1 MKRFLV
7 SLFLISILTACYE
20 DEELNEPIKENAVLK
35 EELDLFIQENFVE
48 EYNMAIRYRFVDRY
62 INPGVR
68 AVPPKLEVVRPMLDF
83 IQEFWIDPY
92 LQVENGE
99 AFFRENV
106 PPEIIMLGGLIY
118 NADGTVTL
126 GTADAGARITF
137 TDVNSIDVTDSEW
150 VNLQLQVVYHEFAHT
165 VHQRFKL
172 PNAFETI
179 TPTGYTGPGAWFTIT
194 NTQAL
199 ERGYVSNY
207 ATLNPNEDFA
217 ETVAFYLFD
226 QDFTEAVLLDEPD
239 CETPACETRNE
250 GRARIREKLAAINDH
265 YKRVTGIDLDDL
277 RAVIQ
282 AKLQ

>member
-1 MKRFLV
+1 MKRLFV
-7 SLFLISILTACYE
+7 SLILISLLSACYE
-20 DEELNEPIKENAVLK
+20 DDLLDEPIKETPILQD
-35 EELDLFIQENFVE
+35 ELDVFIQENFTD
-48 EYNMAIRYRFVDRY
+48 EYNMAIRYKFVDRY
-62 INPGVR
+62 LNPGVR
-68 AVPPKLEVVRPMLDF
+68 AVPPKIEVVRPMLDF
-83 IQEFWIDPY
+83 IQDFWIDPY

-99 AFFRENV
+99 AFFRETV
-106 PPEIIMLGGLIY
+106 PPEIILLGGLIY
-118 NADGTVTL
+118 NFDGTVTL

-137 TDVNSIDVTDSEW
+137 TDVNSIDREDPDW

-172 PNAFETI
+172 PNAFEAI

-217 ETVAFYLFD
+217 ETVAFYLFN
-226 QDFTEAVLLDEPD
+226 QDFPESVLTDEPD
-239 CETPACETRNE
+239 CETPACETRNL
-250 GRARIREKLAAINDH
+250 GRASIREKLAAINDH

-282 AKLQ
+282 EKLQ